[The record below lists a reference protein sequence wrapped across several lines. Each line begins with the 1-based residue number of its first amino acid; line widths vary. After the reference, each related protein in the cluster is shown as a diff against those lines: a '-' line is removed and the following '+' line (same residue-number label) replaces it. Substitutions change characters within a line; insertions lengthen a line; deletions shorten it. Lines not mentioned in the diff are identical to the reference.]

1 MIASMTSKGQ
11 ITVPVEARR
20 RLGLHPG
27 SRVDFVV
34 NEQDH
39 LEMIPIADSIQRLKG
54 MVPKPARALSLEDM
68 DQAIAEGARR

>member
-11 ITVPVEARR
+11 ITVPIEARR

-34 NEQDH
+34 NDRDH
-39 LEMIPIADSIQRLKG
+39 LELIPINGSIQRLKG
-54 MVPKPARALSLEDM
+54 MVPKPARILSQEDM
-68 DQAIAEGARR
+68 DQAVAEGARR